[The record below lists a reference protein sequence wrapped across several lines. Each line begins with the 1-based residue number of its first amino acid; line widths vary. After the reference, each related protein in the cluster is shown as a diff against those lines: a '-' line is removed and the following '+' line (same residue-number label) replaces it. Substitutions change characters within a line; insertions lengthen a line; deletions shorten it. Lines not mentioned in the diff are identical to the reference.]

1 MEAIEQQHLRKALF
15 WQRMMVALGA
25 MSVALVLAFGFAYQI
40 LSHELRTEEWVVAT
54 VVGCMVLWAGAIFYF
69 LFKNTQW
76 TARYLNSE
84 REEDLL
90 QVVRY
95 QRLFWQNLC
104 ILLVSIAVLFV
115 GFFVFLIFL
124 FSGMRM

>member
-1 MEAIEQQHLRKALF
+1 MEAVEQQHLRKALF

-25 MSVALVLAFGFAYQI
+25 VSVALVLAFGITYAIFANI
-40 LSHELRTEEWVVAT
+40 TRDDEL
-54 VVGCMVLWAGAIFYF
+54 VVGIVIGFFVLWAGAIFYF

-104 ILLVSIAVLFV
+104 ILLISIAVLFV
-115 GFFVFLIFL
+115 GFFIFLIML

>member
-1 MEAIEQQHLRKALF
+1 MEAVEQQHLRKALF

-25 MSVALVLAFGFAYQI
+25 VSVALVLAFGITYAIFANI
-40 LSHELRTEEWVVAT
+40 TRDDEL
-54 VVGCMVLWAGAIFYF
+54 VVGIVIGFFVLWAGAIFYF

-104 ILLVSIAVLFV
+104 ILLISIAVLFV
-115 GFFVFLIFL
+115 GFFIFLIML
-124 FSGMRM
+124 FSGMRL